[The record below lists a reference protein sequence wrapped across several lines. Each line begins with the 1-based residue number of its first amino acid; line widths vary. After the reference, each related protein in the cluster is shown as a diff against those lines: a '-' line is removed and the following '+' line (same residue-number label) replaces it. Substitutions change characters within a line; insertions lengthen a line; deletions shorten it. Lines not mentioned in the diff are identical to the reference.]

1 MADDQELE
9 GLKSQLAEL
18 LAGDATDFQEILR
31 LSAKIG
37 RLEPDIVR
45 FTTDAAMVRRLG
57 RELVAKQETAL
68 AELVKNAYDADATE
82 CTVRISGDAM
92 EIIDDGSG
100 MNRAEIENGF
110 MRLASDAKVNE
121 PLSRR
126 YHRSRA
132 GRKGIGRFAT
142 ERLGEQLTILTQT
155 AVEPHGW
162 KVTVDWSLFEKGL
175 DLNLVANA
183 IEAAPKEKQ
192 HGTRLIIS
200 GLNDVWVET
209 DLKRV
214 YRYLSTLLEPLFYQT
229 QLAVRQS
236 ADEGGDPGFKL
247 QLHHMGQQLA
257 GLGTVV
263 NADSEI
269 LGKAL
274 AVIDGIVDAQGKTTW
289 SLKSQSERVQL
300 VVKDESISVDR
311 KALPLAH
318 ARNVSLK
325 AYYYI
330 RRQEFLGHSLRS
342 IGNHLDENGGIRLY
356 RNGYRVPPY
365 GEKENDWLGLDAK
378 KSTWA
383 PISTKTFIGY
393 VTVSDIEGD
402 LFEETSSREGLIE
415 TSAFQEVRAIS
426 AAILEAAVRRIES
439 TRGKGRNK
447 KTDAADSG
455 RKSADE
461 TDKTVKQLEGLV
473 DQLEETEN
481 SPLIDEIKTTVA
493 QLAQVT
499 KISGEKAR
507 ERDDFLKELNLLRI
521 LASMG
526 LTIAE
531 FTHDF
536 THFSHAITLGVR
548 ELRRSLDLSPERLEA
563 AMEEFEDQ
571 ATQVHAYTAHLASM
585 MTNNANRELENIDL
599 YEFAREFRKNLGPF
613 FDRRS
618 LDFTVERPDGYD
630 IFTTKMH
637 RSEWSSILL
646 NLLTNALKAV
656 GRAQRAGRFQIR
668 VGHQALSKVFLEFSD
683 NGDGIPVENRTRVF
697 DAFFTTSGG
706 TGVRSSETVQ
716 SLGTGLGLKIVADLV
731 SSANGTVRVA
741 DPRDGFSTTIR
752 IEVPAAKPGEI
763 DGTTE

>member
-1 MADDQELE
+1 MADKSELE
-9 GLKSQLAEL
+9 ELKAQLAAL
-18 LAGDATDFQEILR
+18 LAIDDTDFQEILR
-31 LSAKIG
+31 LSAEIG

-82 CTVRISGDAM
+82 CTVRISGNVM

-100 MNRAEIENGF
+100 MNRTEIENGF

-121 PLSRR
+121 PSSRR
-126 YHRSRA
+126 YGRSRA

-142 ERLGEQLTILTQT
+142 ERLGAQLTIVTQT
-155 AVEPHGW
+155 ALEPHGW

-175 DLNLVANA
+175 DLNLVANS
-183 IEAAPKEKQ
+183 IESAPKEKQ

-214 YRYLSTLLEPLFYQT
+214 YRYLSTLLEPLFYQS
-229 QLAVRQS
+229 QLAARQS

-247 QLHHMGQQLA
+247 QLHHMGQRVS

-274 AVIDGIVDAQGKTTW
+274 AVIDGYVDAEGKTTW
-289 SLKSQSERVQL
+289 SLKSQSDLVKL
-300 VVKDESISVDR
+300 VVTNEAISVDR
-311 KALPLAH
+311 KALPLSH

-330 RRQEFLGHSLRS
+330 RRQEFLGHSLKS

-393 VTVSDIEGD
+393 VAVSDIEGN

-415 TSAFQEVRAIS
+415 TPAFQEVRAIS

-447 KTDAADSG
+447 KPDGPDSG

-473 DQLEETEN
+473 QQLDETDG
-481 SPLIDEIKTTVA
+481 SPLLDEIKTTVA
-493 QLAQVT
+493 HLAQVT
-499 KISGEKAR
+499 KVSSEKAR
-507 ERDDFLKELNLLRI
+507 ERDDLLKELNLLRI

-526 LTIAE
+526 LTITE

-536 THFSHAITLGVR
+536 THFSQTLTLGVR
-548 ELRRSLDLSPERLEA
+548 ELRRSLDLSRDRLEA
-563 AMEEFEDQ
+563 AMGEFEEQ
-571 ATQVHAYTAHLASM
+571 AHQVHAYTAHLASM
-585 MTNNANRELENIDL
+585 MTSNASRELENIDL
-599 YEFAREFRKNLGPF
+599 YAFAREFRKNLAPLF
-613 FDRRS
+613 ERRN
-618 LDFTVERPDGYD
+618 LEFTVERPEGYD

-646 NLLTNALKAV
+646 NLLTNAMKAV
-656 GRAQRAGRFQIR
+656 GRAQRSGRFQIR
-668 VGHQALSKVFLEFSD
+668 VGHHLPGKVFLEFSD
-683 NGDGIPVENRTRVF
+683 NGDGIPQENRTRVF

-706 TGVRSSETVQ
+706 SGVRSSETVQ

-731 SSANGTVRVA
+731 ASANGTVRVTE
-741 DPRDGFSTTIR
+741 PRDGFTTTIR
-752 IEVPAAKPGEI
+752 IEVPAAQPGEV
-763 DGTTE
+763 DGMQE